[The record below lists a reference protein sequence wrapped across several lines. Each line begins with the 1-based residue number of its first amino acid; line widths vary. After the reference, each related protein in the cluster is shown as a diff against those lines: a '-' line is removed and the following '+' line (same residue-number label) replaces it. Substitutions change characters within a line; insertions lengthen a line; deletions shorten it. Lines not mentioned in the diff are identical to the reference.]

1 VKVLVVGGGGRE
13 HALCW
18 KIAQSPLV
26 TEVLAAPGNAGIAQV
41 ARCVNIHAESVE
53 EQLELAVREKVGLVV
68 VGPEV
73 PLVAGLADRL
83 RERCIPVFGP
93 SAAAARLEGSKVF
106 SKELMRRHGIP
117 TAAFSS
123 HQDLASALM
132 AVERLEGRC
141 VVKADG
147 LAAGKGVI
155 VCTSLEQARTAVRQM
170 LEDKAFG
177 QAGGTVVVEELLQG
191 EEASVLAITDGV
203 RVLPLVAAQDHKAAY
218 DGDTGPNTGGMG
230 AYAPAPVVTP
240 ELMERVR
247 REVLEVTVQAM
258 AREGHPFCGLLYA
271 GLMID
276 RGEPKVLEFNV
287 RFGDPECQPL
297 LALMK
302 DDIVPLLLGAAQ
314 GKLDRNSIEFHQG
327 ATLCVVLAAG
337 GYPGPYSKGQE
348 IHGLVEAS
356 KVDGAQVFHA
366 GTKLEGSRVVAA
378 GGRVLGVVGRG
389 NTHEEA
395 ARIAYAAA
403 EKIHW
408 EGMRLRRDIGH
419 RVLRRS

>member
-1 VKVLVVGGGGRE
+1 MKVLVVGGGGRE

-26 TEVLAAPGNAGIAQV
+26 TEVIAAPGNVGMAQV
-41 ARCVNIHAESVE
+41 ARCVNVSAEDVVG
-53 EQLELAVREKVGLVV
+53 QLELARREKVALVV
-68 VGPEV
+68 IGPEA

-83 RERCIPVFGP
+83 AEQGIPAFGP
-93 SAAAARLEGSKVF
+93 SAKAAVLEGSKVF
-106 SKELMRRHGIP
+106 SKELMQRHSIP

-123 HQDLASALM
+123 HVDLASAFA
-132 AVERLEGRC
+132 AVERFEGHC

-155 VCTSLEQARTAVRQM
+155 VCRGVDEARTAVRQM
-170 LEDKAFG
+170 LEDRTFG
-177 QAGGTVVVEELLQG
+177 EAGGTVIVEELLQG
-191 EEASVLAITDGV
+191 EEASVLAITDGT

-218 DGDTGPNTGGMG
+218 EGDIGPNTGGMG

-240 ELMERVR
+240 ALMERVQ
-247 REVLEVTVQAM
+247 REVLEATVKAM
-258 AREGHPFCGLLYA
+258 AAEGRPFRGLLYA

-302 DDIVPLLLGAAQ
+302 DDIVPLLMGAAQ
-314 GKLDRNSIEFHQG
+314 GQLEARPIAFHKG

-337 GYPGPYSKGQE
+337 GYPGAYTKGQT
-348 IHGLVEAS
+348 IHGLEEAG
-356 KVDGAQVFHA
+356 KVDGAVVFHA
-366 GTKLEGSRVVAA
+366 GTQREGDTIVAA

-389 NTHEEA
+389 SDHAEA
-395 ARIAYAAA
+395 ACIAYAAA
-403 EKIHW
+403 DKITW
-408 EGMRLRRDIGH
+408 DGMRLRRDIGH
-419 RVLRRS
+419 RVLKK